1 MKKISTLLNLAAAV
15 LLMSAWD
22 GSAWAQGTPQ
32 FTADAPQVT
41 QDFDGMFDG
50 GAATLNMPE
59 GWRVERQMNA
69 PRTVGSFASASTS
82 VMYTGGTSLAS
93 NASNGTWNFL
103 SSSDPS
109 DCSVGGLSTTV
120 SNGTRCINVMTCLN
134 NASDEAITKLTFN
147 YDIEKYRDG
156 DNAAGFAVQLYIST
170 DGETWTSAG
179 EDFYTYFAPDAA
191 TQGAA
196 VVPISTTAITGKQ
209 LMVDLAAGGNLYLA
223 WNISVASGTSPNK
236 AMGLSID
243 NVVIDA
249 TFASQDQSCYIYV
262 EDVTKWSALYM
273 AADGGE
279 AQLPAS
285 SAIVN
290 GVTYKVWPI
299 DMDGVEHTLAF
310 SDNNGNSLT
319 TAINASRDYYLCL
332 TSDEINEILDPQN
345 YEGYVD
351 PTRPPFVAS
360 GIYLRGE
367 VNSWGSPADWEF
379 SDEGNDTY
387 VLYDKELSG
396 QFKIADANWSSAC
409 NYGSNGTSVQM
420 GIPYSLVLGTNDNIS
435 CGGNTFVCKRI
446 VVTINNGTA
455 TLLLESDDDDTGLT
469 SVYVIG
475 DNNGWNYMDTS
486 GELTLDH
493 DKVFTGQVT
502 MPAVGDGY
510 SHWRIYQRLGMGGVW
525 GAESDL
531 TGDNTSGT
539 LIKGATGKV
548 STAPG
553 TYDMTFNL
561 ETGEYT
567 LTLAASTPTTMTL
580 QPSDVVLVPELPE
593 QVKVLSLNNS
603 LIYYND
609 QDAVFNNI
617 AAAMGKDANWT
628 KHTLLGKSLKTH
640 WDEGDGVA
648 EDGNPGAKMLVRS
661 EAWSHIIL
669 QEQSSL
675 PRTDIETFR
684 ANVKRWVDYIREYC
698 PNPNAII
705 ILPIN
710 WAYSGD
716 WENYT
721 AFNSTFVKN
730 YQEVALDLG
739 VTLCPVGVAYQAV
752 YDNEG
757 SQGTLTWFL
766 DDRHP
771 TLKATYMAA
780 AMEYGLI
787 FGDDPAN
794 ITWAPSGISSADAA
808 AMRQYA
814 SAALNG
820 FTNYVDHTAG
830 QVHYK
835 VTVRDQ
841 FGMEIE
847 APEPIVMTLSAGG
860 DMSDDFV
867 FTTDGTNGEYTV
879 TATTGNFTQ
888 TAQVKVATALT
899 EVVTYPAIELNE
911 DVLTASENFDGI
923 GSEGP
928 TALPAAWRIDRILTA
943 PRTVGR
949 FDQADEQTMYSGGVS
964 LPSNASNGTWNF
976 GDNAGTDR
984 ALGGISTGV
993 ANATRCVNV
1002 YAHLLNTGTKD
1013 IENVNIA
1020 YQVEKYRKGSNSA
1033 GFAVQLYYS
1042 IDGRNWTSAGN
1053 DFYTYLAPD
1062 SETAGYETV
1071 PGETIPVT
1079 GVLPTKVSRG
1089 CDLYL
1094 AWNIG
1099 VASGTTC
1106 NAAMA
1111 LGIDNFTLSGELPK
1125 IPVAQ
1130 HYIFVDDQT
1139 GWDAL
1144 GLYAWGDSELFG
1156 AWPGEASVGDSIVN
1170 GVNYK
1175 VFLLDANSGNYH
1187 LIFNNW
1193 NNGLQLPD
1201 YDIIANR
1208 DYFFTITAS
1217 SVSEHNATVV
1227 ENIIDAAPRMI
1238 TRGNVAIYP
1247 GAITVY
1253 NINGQVVAN
1262 GNDTISLQHL
1272 SRGIYIIQGRSGS
1285 NVDTIKVTINS

>member
-15 LLMSAWD
+15 LLMSAW
-22 GSAWAQGTPQ
+22 GGTAWAQGNPQ

-156 DNAAGFAVQLYIST
+156 DNPAGFAVQLYVST
-170 DGETWTSAG
+170 DGETWTNAG

-299 DMDGVEHTLAF
+299 DMDGAEHTLAF

-332 TSDEINEILDPQN
+332 TSDAINEILDPQN

-379 SDEGNDTY
+379 SDEGNGTY

-396 QFKIADANWSSAC
+396 QFKIADASWSSAC

-435 CGGNTFVCKRI
+435 CGGITFVCKRI

-539 LIKGATGKV
+539 LTKGATGKV

-730 YQEVALDLG
+730 YQDVALDLG

-787 FGDDPAN
+787 FGEAPAN

-814 SAALNG
+814 STALNG

-841 FGMEIE
+841 FGMEID
-847 APEPIVMTLSAGG
+847 APEPIVMTLSDGG

-867 FTTDGTNGEYTV
+867 FTTDGTYGEYTV

-949 FDQADEQTMYSGGVS
+949 FDQADEQTMYSGGVN

-993 ANATRCVNV
+993 AFATRCVNV

-1071 PGETIPVT
+1071 PGETIPVN

-1227 ENIIDAAPRMI
+1227 ENIIDAATRI
-1238 TRGNVAIYP
+1238 TTRGNVAIYP

>member
-1 MKKISTLLNLAAAV
+1 MLMTV
-15 LLMSAWD
+15 LMLVMTAW
-22 GSAWAQGTPQ
+22 GGTAWAQ
-32 FTADAPQVT
+32 DALQVT
-41 QDFDGMFDG
+41 AGSPTVSQDFDGMWDSD
-50 GAATLNMPE
+50 AQVATLGMPQ

-69 PRTVGSFASASTS
+69 PRTVGNFASAATE

-93 NASNGTWNFL
+93 NAKNGTWNFA
-103 SSSDPS
+103 SSSVPS

-120 SNGTRCINVMTCLN
+120 DGGTRCINVMTCLH
-134 NASDEAITKLTFN
+134 NAGDEAITKLSLN

-170 DGETWTSAG
+170 DGATWTSAG

-209 LMVDLAAGGNLYLA
+209 LKVDMAAGSDLYLA
-223 WNISVASGTSPNK
+223 WNISVASGSSPNK

-262 EDVTKWSALYM
+262 EDVTKWSALFM
-273 AADGGE
+273 AVDRGE
-279 AQLPAS
+279 PQAPAS
-285 SAIVN
+285 SAVIN
-290 GVTYKVWPI
+290 GVTYKVWAL
-299 DMDGVEHTLAF
+299 DMDGYDHMLTFGDNVDNTLSFNIVA
-310 SDNNGNSLT
+310 D
-319 TAINASRDYYLCL
+319 RDYYLCL
-332 TSDEINEILDPQN
+332 TKDAVTEITDPEN
-345 YEGYVD
+345 YTGYVD

-360 GIYLRGE
+360 GIFLRGE
-367 VNSWGSPADWEF
+367 VNSWGAVSDWEF
-379 SDEGNDTY
+379 SDEGSGTY
-387 VLYDKELSG
+387 VLYDKTLSG
-396 QFKIADANWSSAC
+396 QFKVADANWSSSC
-409 NYGSNGTSVQM
+409 NYGSNGTSAQM
-420 GIPYSLVLGTNDNIS
+420 GVPYNLVLGTNDNIS

-446 VVTINNGTA
+446 VLTINNGTA

-469 SVYVIG
+469 AVYVIG

-486 GELTLDH
+486 GKLDLVEG
-493 DKVFTGQVT
+493 KTFKGQVT
-502 MPAVGDGY
+502 MPAVGDGF

-531 TGDNTSGT
+531 TGNNTAGT
-539 LIKGATGKV
+539 LIKGAEGKV

-553 TYDMTFNL
+553 TYDVTFNL
-561 ETGEYT
+561 ATGEY
-567 LTLAASTPTTMTL
+567 LLELAASTPTTMTL
-580 QPSDVVLVPELPE
+580 QPADVVLVPELPE

-609 QDAVFNNI
+609 QDAVFNGI
-617 AAAMGKDANWT
+617 AQAMGKDASWT
-628 KHTLLGKSLKTH
+628 KHTLLGKSLLTH
-640 WDEGDGVA
+640 WEEGDGVA

-675 PRTDIETFR
+675 PRTNIESFR

-705 ILPIN
+705 IVPVN

-716 WENYT
+716 WANYT

-730 YQEVALDLG
+730 YQDVALDLG
-739 VTLCPVGVAYQAV
+739 VTLCPVGVAYQEV
-752 YDNEG
+752 YDLEG
-757 SQGTLTWFL
+757 SEGTLTWFL

-787 FGDDPAN
+787 YGEDPMN
-794 ITWAPSGISSADAA
+794 ITWAPDGLNAADAA
-808 AMRQYA
+808 AMRGYA
-814 SAALNG
+814 SRALNG

-841 FGMEIE
+841 FGMEVE
-847 APEPIVMTLSAGG
+847 APEPVVMTLSDGG
-860 DMSDDFV
+860 DIDANQV
-867 FTTDGTNGEYTV
+867 FTSNGTTGEFTV
-879 TATTGNFTQ
+879 TATTGDFTQ
-888 TAQVKVATALT
+888 NASLKVANALT

-911 DVLTASENFDGI
+911 TTLSATENFDVMG
-923 GSEGP
+923 EEA
-928 TALPAAWRIDRILTA
+928 TATLPEAWRIDRILTA

-949 FDQADEQTMYSGGVS
+949 YDQADDQTMYSGGVS
-964 LPSNASNGTWNF
+964 LPSNAKNGTWNF

-993 ANATRCVNV
+993 AGGTRCVNV
-1002 YAHLLNTGTKD
+1002 YAHLLNTGAKD
-1013 IENVNIA
+1013 IENVNVA
-1020 YQVEKYRKGSNSA
+1020 YNVEKYRKGNNGA

-1053 DFYTYLAPD
+1053 DFYTYFAPD

-1071 PGETIPVT
+1071 PGETVPVS
-1079 GVLPTKVSRG
+1079 GLLGTKLARG

-1094 AWNIG
+1094 AWDIS
-1099 VASGTTC
+1099 VASGD
-1106 NAAMA
+1106 AAQGAMA
-1111 LGIDNFTLSGELPK
+1111 LGIDDFSIKGELPK
-1125 IPVAQ
+1125 IPASQ
-1130 HYIFVDDQT
+1130 HYIFVNDLT

-1170 GVNYK
+1170 GTNYK
-1175 VFLLDANSGNYH
+1175 VFLLDTNGGSYH

-1193 NNGLQLPD
+1193 NNGVQLPD
-1201 YDIIANR
+1201 YDIVADR
-1208 DYFFTITAS
+1208 DYYFTITD
-1217 SVSEHNATVV
+1217 SEVTETQATVIEHV
-1227 ENIIDAAPRMI
+1227 YDTAPSFRVV
-1238 TRGNVAIYP
+1238 GKEASYP
-1247 GAITVY
+1247 GEIMVY
-1253 NINGQVVAN
+1253 DINGRTVAT
-1262 GNDTISLQHL
+1262 GKETVGLYHL
-1272 SRGIYIIQGRSGS
+1272 TRGIYILQGHNGS
-1285 NVDTIKVTINS
+1285 HTTTLKLIINS